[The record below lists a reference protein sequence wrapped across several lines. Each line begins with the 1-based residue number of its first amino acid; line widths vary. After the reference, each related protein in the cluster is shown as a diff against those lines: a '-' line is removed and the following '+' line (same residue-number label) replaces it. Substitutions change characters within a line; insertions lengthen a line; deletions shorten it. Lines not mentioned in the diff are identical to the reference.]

1 MRRKK
6 YKQSQ
11 FHSDDELLNLL
22 DNSDCEEVIENE
34 DAMEMIYL
42 PLEEYQI
49 NSDDD
54 EIIDI
59 KNVINK
65 NYKEMGLP
73 IERSKIMDDENVDSD
88 DLFID
93 LDNTNKLEK

>member
-1 MRRKK
+1 M
-6 YKQSQ
+6 
-11 FHSDDELLNLL
+11 